1 MGIDSALLDLTE
13 RICHKIQLLTG
24 RTNVWIAFQLTN
36 LSVIVYFVW
45 VALYFPYLPPYLRI
59 PAALSCG
66 GVLFALSQSV
76 FKVSVDASEDNA
88 YRRVAKGLRN
98 PRRVRDAP
106 LRLAFLTLSIALVFP
121 LLFVFVTLRT
131 PIAILGYLLVGLTA
145 VVLYLLACD
154 PLPPCRGRLADLT
167 RALRPRRVRPK
178 QPVPVE
184 VKEASGVDRSTAG
197 ANGMALG
204 AGCVALHPG
213 SGHLVAEPVF
223 QYPVAW
229 IETR

>member
-24 RTNVWIAFQLTN
+24 RTNVWVAFQLTN

-45 VALYFPYLPPYLRI
+45 VALYFPSLPPYLRI
-59 PAALSCG
+59 PAALFCG

-76 FKVSVDASEDNA
+76 FRVSVDASEGNA

-106 LRLAFLTLSIALVFP
+106 LRLAFLTLSIVLLFP
-121 LLFVFVTLRT
+121 LSFVFVTFRT
-131 PIAILGYLLVGLTA
+131 PVALLGYLLVGLTA

-154 PLPPCRGRLADLT
+154 PLPPCQGRLAELA
-167 RALRPRRVRPK
+167 RAFAPRPVRPDK
-178 QPVPVE
+178 PVPVE
-184 VKEASGVDRSTAG
+184 VKEVSG
-197 ANGMALG
+197 
-204 AGCVALHPG
+204 
-213 SGHLVAEPVF
+213 
-223 QYPVAW
+223 
-229 IETR
+229 IERGGRD

>member
-1 MGIDSALLDLTE
+1 MGIDLALLDLTE
-13 RICHKIQLLTG
+13 RICHKIQRLTG

-45 VALYFPYLPPYLRI
+45 VALYFPNLPPYWRI

-66 GVLFALSQSV
+66 GVLLMLSQSV
-76 FKVSVDASEDNA
+76 FKVSVDASESNA

-106 LRLAFLTLSIALVFP
+106 LRLAFLTLSIVLLFP
-121 LLFVFVTLRT
+121 LMFVLVTVRSPVAL
-131 PIAILGYLLVGLTA
+131 LGYLLVGLTA

-154 PLPPCRGRLADLT
+154 PLPPCRGRLTELA
-167 RALRPRRVRPK
+167 RAFTRRVRPK

-184 VKEASGVDRSTAG
+184 VEELSEIEPRSTG
-197 ANGMALG
+197 L
-204 AGCVALHPG
+204 
-213 SGHLVAEPVF
+213 
-223 QYPVAW
+223 
-229 IETR
+229 R

>member
-24 RTNVWIAFQLTN
+24 RTNVWIAFQLAN

-45 VALYFPYLPPYLRI
+45 VALYFPNLPPYWCI
-59 PAALSCG
+59 PAALFCG
-66 GVLFALSQSV
+66 CVLFALSQSV
-76 FKVSVDASEDNA
+76 FKVSIDASESNA

-106 LRLAFLTLSIALVFP
+106 LRLAFLTLSIVLIFP
-121 LLFVFVTLRT
+121 LLLIFVTLHS
-131 PIAILGYLLVGLTA
+131 PVALLGYFLVGLAA

-154 PLPPCRGRLADLT
+154 PLPPCRGRLAELAGAFT
-167 RALRPRRVRPK
+167 RRRVRPQ

-184 VKEASGVDRSTAG
+184 VKEVSGTEARG
-197 ANGMALG
+197 
-204 AGCVALHPG
+204 
-213 SGHLVAEPVF
+213 
-223 QYPVAW
+223 
-229 IETR
+229 

>member
-13 RICHKIQLLTG
+13 RICHKIQTLTG

-45 VALYFPYLPPYLRI
+45 VALYLPNLPLYWRI

-66 GVLFALSQSV
+66 GILIALSQSV
-76 FKVSVDASEDNA
+76 FKVSVDTSVNNA
-88 YRRVAKGLRN
+88 YRRVEKGLRN

-106 LRLAFLTLSIALVFP
+106 LRLAFLTLSIALLFP
-121 LLFVFVTLRT
+121 LLFIFVMVRSPL
-131 PIAILGYLLVGLTA
+131 ALLGYLLVGLTT

-154 PLPPCRGRLADLT
+154 PLPPCRVRLTDLARLFT
-167 RALRPRRVRPK
+167 RRDRPK

-184 VKEASGVDRSTAG
+184 VEERTSPS
-197 ANGMALG
+197 
-204 AGCVALHPG
+204 
-213 SGHLVAEPVF
+213 
-223 QYPVAW
+223 
-229 IETR
+229 

>member
-13 RICHKIQLLTG
+13 RLCHKIQMLTG

-45 VALYFPYLPPYLRI
+45 VALYFPNLPANWRI
-59 PAALSCG
+59 PAALFCA
-66 GVLFALSQSV
+66 GVLLALSQSV
-76 FKVSVDASEDNA
+76 FKVSLDASESNA

-106 LRLAFLTLSIALVFP
+106 LRLAFLTLSILLVFP
-121 LLFVFVTLRT
+121 LLFIFVTLRT
-131 PIAILGYLLVGLTA
+131 PVALLGYLLVGLTA

-154 PLPPCRGRLADLT
+154 PLPPCLGRLAELARAFT
-167 RALRPRRVRPK
+167 RQRVRPE

-184 VKEASGVDRSTAG
+184 VEEVSGSTEIA
-197 ANGMALG
+197 ADVSQ
-204 AGCVALHPG
+204 CE
-213 SGHLVAEPVF
+213 STTGHHH
-223 QYPVAW
+223 
-229 IETR
+229 TRRP

>member
-13 RICHKIQLLTG
+13 RICHKIQTLTG

-45 VALYFPYLPPYLRI
+45 VALYFPNLPPYWRI

-66 GVLFALSQSV
+66 GVLLAVSQSV
-76 FKVSVDASEDNA
+76 FKVSVDASVSNA

-106 LRLAFLTLSIALVFP
+106 LRLAFLTLSIALLFP
-121 LLFVFVTLRT
+121 LLFIFVIVRSPVAL
-131 PIAILGYLLVGLTA
+131 LGYLLVGLTA

-154 PLPPCRGRLADLT
+154 PLPPCRGRLTELARVST
-167 RALRPRRVRPK
+167 RRVRPK
-178 QPVPVE
+178 QPAPVE
-184 VKEASGVDRSTAG
+184 VEELSEIE
-197 ANGMALG
+197 
-204 AGCVALHPG
+204 PG
-213 SGHLVAEPVF
+213 STGLTQCGEQAESR
-223 QYPVAW
+223 AL
-229 IETR
+229 